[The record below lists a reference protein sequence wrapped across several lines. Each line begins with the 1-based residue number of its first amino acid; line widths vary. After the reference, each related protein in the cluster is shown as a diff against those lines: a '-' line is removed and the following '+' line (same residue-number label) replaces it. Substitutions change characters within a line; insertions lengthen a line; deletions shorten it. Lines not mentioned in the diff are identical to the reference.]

1 MRAGVRALRE
11 GGEVLRQELISFD
24 AFAGLANLT
33 FATGRMIS
41 EILPTSLAAD
51 TAGIRGVK
59 VGQEVAALIGFA
71 MVAIPTA
78 MVGMAEGIGVFRDLF
93 GAIVGGVAF
102 HVHFIIGV
110 AVGAIAVLLGAI
122 VQDVLSLILIELAA
136 VVVRVFGAPCG
147 QNHN

>member
-1 MRAGVRALRE
+1 
-11 GGEVLRQELISFD
+11 
-24 AFAGLANLT
+24 
-33 FATGRMIS
+33 
-41 EILPTSLAAD
+41 
-51 TAGIRGVK
+51 
-59 VGQEVAALIGFA
+59 

-78 MVGMAEGIGVFRDLF
+78 MVGVAEGIGVFRDLF